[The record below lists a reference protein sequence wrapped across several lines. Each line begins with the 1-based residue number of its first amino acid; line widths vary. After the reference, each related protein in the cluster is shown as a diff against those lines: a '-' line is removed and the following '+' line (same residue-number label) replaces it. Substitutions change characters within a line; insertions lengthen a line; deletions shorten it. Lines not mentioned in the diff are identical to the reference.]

1 MPIVNYTNNP
11 KVTDKIL
18 FDLYTPMGNGCFT
31 QDPES
36 FDSIKIFFISR
47 SLANIKDFVTPETQ
61 GAPVLQR
68 ESYVATQ
75 EYCVA
80 ETDILKQALEARKNY
95 VDSLLRA
102 STILPAQLG
111 SITYY
116 TEAVNVFCQGV
127 SCSFGT
133 PPIWVSGQDNSG
145 AIIQKVDDPELP
157 NGHFAFIWEPGII
170 KDGDYY
176 ICYSYTMRVSSYK
189 TETYTKY
196 LGFYV
201 AADIKNEVAVPT
213 HACPPEKYFELTN
226 AYMPKMYEQNYAK
239 QDFSTFTLE
248 ALNKSVASC
257 FTLQDNQASRL
268 IDILN
273 ANVTPEPYL
282 GQLAAL
288 FELSLRSTDPTRWRG
303 QIITAVPQFKKKGT
317 LEALAQAFEQAG
329 MYLADYFQYWQITF
343 PEVYT
348 ETFTFEGSYDFI
360 LDQYTNNDLASEFLS
375 LFELQLA
382 KVGTAEFISKNM
394 SFVSFSQ
401 SSDGNTVMTWDSNS
415 QNLALGDIVKI
426 TYVTQTL
433 NSSQVALYEYW
444 RDILPLMDLRPFFTI
459 TPTMPPKN
467 WNVRLIAATDP
478 LFRVFIPVL
487 NPYSDPVVFGQV
499 RTVFPYSENV
509 YNMDEYN
516 GSLRNS
522 TDPADIGAEFVE
534 PCSGGISAYYSIN
547 LVIQD
552 LTDFRL
558 TEVFGILNDYAPFH
572 AILHSI
578 SYSGYISEFVM
589 PPVETIEVLL
599 RYNISEYCIAGD
611 AQYAFRRNGLIH
623 DFTSPYQQDNGLVT
637 VLRSDLAPPPTLE
650 QSGSLTLYN
659 ENLVIEP
666 FLNTDNFLSLAIDT
680 SNCVVQILDGPYSG
694 FYSNIIDSVE
704 PFALVMTSAA
714 ASSFGSVITG
724 SNFTFEILNYLSGS
738 SFSVVDASQFTITT
752 LSENLGLYDIKT
764 VQNDGESAAWTV
776 EFNSY
781 SYKILYVNNDEL
793 YLQNNSTNP
802 LPTVSASDELFRL
815 VNTQTS
821 ETIFT
826 VTDGIFK
833 ACVIAKFTSTG
844 SPQFT
849 IANLCV
855 GVPETNLQITDD
867 GGSSFYSVYSL
878 VPDDIYSFYVLD
890 YAAGFTPTTF
900 AVDVYNKLASTIGA
914 FAYTGLV
921 ATAAWPTFYNPEE
934 VTTHDELIPQNS
946 LLNVNIS
953 GTDYTYTPQVDFG
966 GGSSVTPTTIGLLGF
981 YVNAGTID
989 TNPAGITYTY
999 NLYRY
1004 TEYEQPGVVP
1014 AITGQNLYF
1023 VHRSGQTVWGSTTQ
1037 TGGASFAMNLN
1048 TKEKEP
1054 KAGDSYQEFIRS
1066 TESINIVIETK
1077 TGEKYEG
1084 ELK

>member
-1 MPIVNYTNNP
+1 MPIVNYTNDP

-47 SLANIKDFVTPETQ
+47 SLSNIKDFVTPETQ
-61 GAPVLQR
+61 EAPVLQR

-80 ETDILKQALEARKNY
+80 ETDILRQALEARKNY

-102 STILPAQLG
+102 STILPAKLG

-133 PPIWVSGQDNSG
+133 PPIWIAGEDNTSS
-145 AIIQKVDDPELP
+145 IIQKVDDPELP

-196 LGFYV
+196 LSFYI
-201 AADIKNEVAVPT
+201 ASDIKNEVAVPT
-213 HACPPEKYFELTN
+213 HACPPEKYFVLAN

-239 QDFSTFTLE
+239 QDYSVFTLE
-248 ALNKSVASC
+248 ALNKSVASS

-282 GQLAAL
+282 NQLAAL
-288 FELSLRSTDPTRWRG
+288 FALNLRSTDTTRWRG

-343 PEVYT
+343 PEVFT
-348 ETFTFEGSYDFI
+348 QTFTFVGDYNFI
-360 LDQYTNNDLASEFLS
+360 LDQYTNNDLASEFLG
-375 LFELQLA
+375 LFELYIS
-382 KVGTAEFISKNM
+382 KVGTKEFISKNM

-401 SSDGNTVMTWDSNS
+401 NVDGQTIMTWDSSS
-415 QNLALGDIVKI
+415 QNLTVGDIVKI

-433 NSSQVALYEYW
+433 NSSQIALYEYW
-444 RDILPLMDLRPFFTI
+444 RDILPLMDLRPFFSI

-467 WNVRLIAATDP
+467 WNVRLIAASDP

-487 NPYSDPVVFGQV
+487 NPYTDPVVFGKV

-516 GSLRNS
+516 GSLRDS
-522 TDPADIGAEFVE
+522 TNPEDIGAEFLE
-534 PCSGGISAYYSIN
+534 PCSGGISAYYSVN

-558 TEVFGILNDYAPFH
+558 TEVFGILNDYVPFH

-578 SYSGYISEFVM
+578 SYSGYLSDFVM
-589 PPVETIEVLL
+589 PPIENIEVIL
-599 RYNISEYCIAGD
+599 RYNINEYCIAGD
-611 AQYAFRRNGLIH
+611 AQYAFLRIGMIH
-623 DFTSPYQQDNGLVT
+623 DFTSPYQQANGLVT
-637 VLRSDLAPPPTLE
+637 VTRSDLAPSPTLE
-650 QSGSLTLYN
+650 QTGTLTLYN

-666 FLNTDNFLSLAIDT
+666 FLHTNNFQSIAI
-680 SNCVVQILDGPYSG
+680 SPSSCMLEILDGPYVG
-694 FYSNIIDSVE
+694 QYPNIIGSVE

-714 ASSFGSVITG
+714 AQAFGPVITG
-724 SNFTFEILNYLSGS
+724 SNFTFQISNYLTGS
-738 SFSVVDASQFTITT
+738 NFDVIDASQFSLSTA
-752 LSENLGLYDIKT
+752 SENIGLFNIKT
-764 VQNDGESAAWTV
+764 VQNDGASAAWTV
-776 EFNSY
+776 EFNSNT
-781 SYKILYVNNDEL
+781 YKILYVNNDEL
-793 YLQNNSTNP
+793 YLENNSSAP
-802 LPTVSASDELFRL
+802 LPTSSSSDEFFRL

-821 ETIFT
+821 ETMFT
-826 VTDGIFK
+826 VTDGIFR
-833 ACVIAKFTSTG
+833 ACVIAKFTSTN

-849 IANLCV
+849 VANLCI
-855 GVPETNLQITDD
+855 GAPETNLQITDD
-867 GGSSFYSVYSL
+867 GGTTFYSMYSI

-890 YAAGFTPTTF
+890 YTAGFTATSVL
-900 AVDVYNKLASTIGA
+900 VDVYNRLITTVGA
-914 FAYTGLV
+914 FSYTGLI
-921 ATAAWPTFYNPEE
+921 ASAAWPTFYNPEQ
-934 VTTHDELIPQNS
+934 VTAHSSLIPENS
-946 LLNVNIS
+946 LLDINI
-953 GTDYTYTPQVDFG
+953 GGNDYTYTPQIDFS
-966 GGSSVTPTTIGLLGF
+966 GGSSITPSSIRILGYF
-981 YVNAGTID
+981 VNAGTID
-989 TNPAGITYTY
+989 TNPAGINYTY

-1037 TGGASFAMNLN
+1037 TGGTPFAMNMTN
-1048 TKEKEP
+1048 KNP
-1054 KAGDSYQEFIRS
+1054 DSNSGDSYQEFIRN
-1066 TESINIVIETK
+1066 TENINIVIETK